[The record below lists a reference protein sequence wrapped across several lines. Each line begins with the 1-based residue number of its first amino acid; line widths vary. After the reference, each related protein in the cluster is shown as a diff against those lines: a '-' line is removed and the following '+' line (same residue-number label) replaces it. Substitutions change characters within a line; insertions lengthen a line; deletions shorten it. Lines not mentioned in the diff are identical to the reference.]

1 MSRTPTA
8 PVGVL
13 ASGPYDRSMTTSPP
27 VLGALDPGA
36 PLPFGRHSVV
46 RAVVA
51 EPVTALLV
59 QRALVMDVAHPKVAA
74 AVAHHS
80 DFQEH
85 PLSRAWVTAD
95 AALRLVFGDEH
106 VARGAARQIYG
117 VHDHIN
123 GRLEARNG
131 RGDDADDAPYTAHDA
146 SLLTWVWATLVD
158 TAETAFTRWVRP
170 FGTREAEA
178 FYDEMLAFARFFG
191 IPDELLPPDRDAFA
205 RYLDDMLSS
214 ESLAT
219 GQESRSLAHQVLW
232 YSHRSVPSPLVRVE
246 RALALATL
254 DVRIL
259 DRLGIGVDD
268 TDRVLGRRL
277 DGWLTSY
284 YRRFP
289 RPPAVLPALYVL
301 MRRPS
306 IGMAGRV
313 RALWGRARA

>member
-1 MSRTPTA
+1 MTA
-8 PVGVL
+8 
-13 ASGPYDRSMTTSPP
+13 SPP
-27 VLGALDPGA
+27 VLGALDPDA

-80 DFQEH
+80 DFQRH

-95 AALRLVFGDEH
+95 AAVRLVFGDEH

-123 GRLEARNG
+123 GRLDV
-131 RGDDADDAPYTAHDA
+131 GDGSGDGAHDTRYTAHDA
-146 SLLTWVWATLVD
+146 SLLAWVWATLVD
-158 TAETAFTRWVRP
+158 TAETSFTRWVRP
-170 FGTREAEA
+170 FGPAEAGA
-178 FYDEMLAFARFFG
+178 FYDEMLAFGRFFG
-191 IPDELLPPDRDAFA
+191 IPDALLPADRSAFA
-205 RYLDDMLSS
+205 CYLDDTLSG
-214 ESLAT
+214 ESFAT
-219 GQESRSLAHQVLW
+219 GDQSRALARQVLW
-232 YSHRSVPSPLVRVE
+232 FRHRGVPSPLVGVE

-254 DVRIL
+254 DGRIVE
-259 DRLGIGVDD
+259 RLGIRAGRG
-268 TDRVLGRRL
+268 DREVGRRL
-277 DGWLTSY
+277 DEWLSSY

-289 RPPAVLPALYVL
+289 RPPRILPALYIL

-306 IGMAGRV
+306 IGVADRV
-313 RALWGRARA
+313 RTVLGQARA

>member
-1 MSRTPTA
+1 
-8 PVGVL
+8 
-13 ASGPYDRSMTTSPP
+13 MTDSPP
-27 VLGALDPGA
+27 VLGALEPGA

-80 DFQEH
+80 EFQRR
-85 PLSRAWVTAD
+85 PLTRAWATAD

-123 GRLEARNG
+123 GRLDVGNG
-131 RGDDADDAPYTAHDA
+131 LGGDTGDAQYTAHDA

-170 FGTREAEA
+170 FGADEAEA
-178 FYDEMLAFARFFG
+178 FYDEMLSFARFFG
-191 IPDELLPPDRDAFA
+191 IPDELLPADRRAFA

-219 GQESRSLAHQVLW
+219 GDESRSLARQVLW
-232 YSHRSVPSPLVRVE
+232 FSHRRVPSPIVRVE

-254 DVRIL
+254 DVRIV

-268 TDRVLGRRL
+268 ADRELGRRL
-277 DGWLTSY
+277 DGLLSSY

-289 RPPAVLPALYVL
+289 RPPRVMPALYIL

-306 IGMAGRV
+306 IGMADRV
-313 RALWGRARA
+313 RGVWGQARV

>member
-1 MSRTPTA
+1 MTA
-8 PVGVL
+8 
-13 ASGPYDRSMTTSPP
+13 SPP
-27 VLGALDPGA
+27 VLGALDPEA

-46 RAVVA
+46 RAVAA

-80 DFQEH
+80 DFQKR

-95 AALRLVFGDEH
+95 AAVRLVFGDEH

-123 GRLEARNG
+123 GRLDV
-131 RGDDADDAPYTAHDA
+131 GDRPGAGAPDTQYTAHDA
-146 SLLTWVWATLVD
+146 SLLVWVWATLVD

-170 FGTREAEA
+170 FGADEADA

-191 IPDELLPPDRDAFA
+191 IPDTVLPADRSAFA
-205 RYLDDMLSS
+205 CYLDDMLSG
-214 ESLAT
+214 ESFAT
-219 GQESRSLAHQVLW
+219 GDQSRSLARQVLW
-232 YSHRSVPSPLVRVE
+232 FRHRGVPSPIVGVE

-254 DVRIL
+254 DGRIVE
-259 DRLGIGVDD
+259 RLGIRVGGR
-268 TDRVLGRRL
+268 DREVGRRL
-277 DGWLTSY
+277 DEWLSSY

-289 RPPAVLPALYVL
+289 RPPHILPALYIL

-306 IGMAGRV
+306 IGVADRV
-313 RALWGRARA
+313 RTVLGQDGA